1 MLNYAIHHE
10 LPGANHSMCI
20 CTCGHEEK
28 IEKDIGHF
36 RPLNKCPKCNAE
48 VAAVFST
55 LSFAPQ
61 DYKAVFFM
69 INELDGKYNFTIDVG
84 MLTGAVKAKFSKKII
99 AFEESKLEQKHWKII
114 FNGSLPKDEMLKI
127 INADTNESCDIY
139 DIIDS
144 VEDAE
149 YNYKF
154 LHTRFNLNNSQ
165 ALDLPYIYNV
175 REFKHKLLTIYNRID
190 KLISYCEKYELL
202 IKAGIDPYRL
212 NGPIDLEQT
221 TPQQQLRLTP
231 FMFKYLKEHG
241 EENHRA
247 LQNIEIN
254 FKNQAHNYMNTFAK
268 LNNGMSSSY
277 IRKIAGLVNEAN
289 LSIKK
294 LYKFLY
300 VDAPMQQGLYQPART
315 LELLYDSFDLA
326 KKLEL
331 PFDKNP
337 KALQRYHDILTKEY
351 NLVKD
356 ERKNEDFA
364 KVVANYKY
372 LELIEPIEEEE
383 EVNEEIKTRKL
394 QDKFGIILPIDA
406 QDLIREGKLMK
417 HCVASYVDRVIREDT
432 IIVFLRR
439 AQDLDTPFVTIE
451 VNPDDMK
458 ICQVKTKANGKLN
471 NKKATDF
478 INKWCD
484 KHNIKWNGCW

>member
-1 MLNYAIHHE
+1 MLNYAIHHQ
-10 LPGANHSMCI
+10 LPGADYSMCI

-28 IEKDIGHF
+28 LEKKDDNNHYKID
-36 RPLNKCPKCNAE
+36 KCPKCNAQ
-48 VAAVFST
+48 VAANFGT
-55 LSFAPQ
+55 LSFSSQ
-61 DYKAVFFM
+61 EYKAAFF
-69 INELDGKYNFTIDVG
+69 IVNELEGKYKFTIDIG
-84 MLTGAVKAKFSKKII
+84 TLSGAIKAKFSKKII
-99 AFEESKLEQKHWKII
+99 AFEESKLKQQHWQLI
-114 FNGSLPKDEMLKI
+114 FDGSLPKDEMLKL
-127 INADTNESCDIY
+127 INVNTNEICDIY
-139 DIIDS
+139 EVINATRDI
-144 VEDAE
+144 DAS
-149 YNYKF
+149 KLLISTF
-154 LHTRFNLNNSQ
+154 SLNNSYS
-165 ALDLPYIYNV
+165 LNLPYMYSIRDFNSNLLSSYNAI
-175 REFKHKLLTIYNRID
+175 E
-190 KLISYCEKYELL
+190 KLIPYCEKYELL
-202 IKAGIDPYRL
+202 IKIGIDPHKL
-212 NGPIDLEQT
+212 NGQLDMEQT
-221 TPQQQLRLTP
+221 TPQQQLKLTP

-241 EENHRA
+241 ENNHRA
-247 LQNIEIN
+247 LQQVESA
-254 FKNQAHNYMNTFAK
+254 FENQAINYMNTFAT
-268 LNNGMSSSY
+268 LNGGLSAAY
-277 IRKIAGLVNEAN
+277 IRKIAGLVNGAN

-300 VDAPMQQGLYQPART
+300 VDAPTQQGLYNPTRT

-326 KKLEL
+326 RKLEL

-337 KALQRYHDILTKEY
+337 KALQRYHDILAKEY

-356 ERKNEDFA
+356 DRKNENFA

-406 QDLIREGKLMK
+406 QDLIREGKLMR

-451 VNPDDMK
+451 VNPDDMRV
-458 ICQVKTKANGKLN
+458 CQVKAKANGKLN